1 VEDKKRRGLL
11 FSNGG
16 DEFSHHFLAVTI
28 EHESVGCGKEWVGDT
43 GKSGAQTSLND
54 HHCLSLIHI
63 EDGHAIDGA
72 RNVLACRWVD
82 HVIGPNNQ

>member
-1 VEDKKRRGLL
+1 
-11 FSNGG
+11 
-16 DEFSHHFLAVTI
+16 
-28 EHESVGCGKEWVGDT
+28 
-43 GKSGAQTSLND
+43 
-54 HHCLSLIHI
+54 LSLIHI